1 MRGRKSF
8 GRRSFKNLSGTLER
22 VFVVV
27 RSVSKN
33 MAFPVEEYACNQE
46 RWKNEVYE
54 SC

>member
-8 GRRSFKNLSGTLER
+8 GRRSFKKIFRHSKS

-46 RWKNEVYE
+46 VEK
-54 SC
+54 